1 MYNAKFDR
9 YCLNDIE
16 LLPHRRRDAIN
27 TMELFVFRGSRTP
40 LLCRPPPPLPRPS
53 LALFVPRQI
62 RYRVIFQRDY
72 INCPGD
78 TGAPLITGAIAVMSL
93 GRLFSR
99 ERARCFYFQRLT
111 RLRSVAV
118 SSSGPVTIVS
128 RLSFPLSLS
137 GPSPPLLLFSSLYF
151 INAVSSIR
159 RDPIKKKKA
168 EDHHG

>member
-118 SSSGPVTIVS
+118 SSSGPVVIVS
-128 RLSFPLSLS
+128 CLSFSLF
-137 GPSPPLLLFSSLYF
+137 GPSPPLRLFSSLYF
-151 INAVSSIR
+151 INAASAIR
-159 RDPIKKKKA
+159 RDPIKKRKIIM
-168 EDHHG
+168 DD

>member
-40 LLCRPPPPLPRPS
+40 LLCRPSPPLPRSS

-78 TGAPLITGAIAVMSL
+78 TGAALITGAIAVMSL

-128 RLSFPLSLS
+128 RLSFSLFGPTPSLS
-137 GPSPPLLLFSSLYF
+137 LFSSLYF
-151 INAVSSIR
+151 INTASSIR
-159 RDPIKKKKA
+159 RDPIKKRKIIT
-168 EDHHG
+168 DD

>member
-40 LLCRPPPPLPRPS
+40 LLCRSPPPPLPRPS

-118 SSSGPVTIVS
+118 SSSCGARS
-128 RLSFPLSLS
+128 YRFAPLSRFLS
-137 GPSPPLLLFSSLYF
+137 LVPSPPLPPL
-151 INAVSSIR
+151 
-159 RDPIKKKKA
+159 
-168 EDHHG
+168 

>member
-16 LLPHRRRDAIN
+16 LLLHRRRRDAIN

-40 LLCRPPPPLPRPS
+40 LLCRPPPLLPRPS

-128 RLSFPLSLS
+128 RLSFSLFDS
-137 GPSPPLLLFSSLYF
+137 SLPLLFFSSLYF
-151 INAVSSIR
+151 INAASSIR
-159 RDPIKKKKA
+159 RNLIKKRKIIM
-168 EDHHG
+168 DD

>member
-16 LLPHRRRDAIN
+16 LLPHRRRRDAIN
-27 TMELFVFRGSRTP
+27 TMELFVFRGSHTP
-40 LLCRPPPPLPRPS
+40 LLCQPPPPLPRPS

-118 SSSGPVTIVS
+118 SSSGPVTIIS
-128 RLSFPLSLS
+128 RLSFSLF

-151 INAVSSIR
+151 INVASSVR
-159 RDPIKKKKA
+159 GDSIKKWNIIMN
-168 EDHHG
+168 D

>member
-16 LLPHRRRDAIN
+16 LLPHRRRHDAIN
-27 TMELFVFRGSRTP
+27 TMELFVFRGSHTP
-40 LLCRPPPPLPRPS
+40 LLCRPPPPPLPRPS

-72 INCPGD
+72 INCPSD

-118 SSSGPVTIVS
+118 SSSGPVTIIS
-128 RLSFPLSLS
+128 RLSLSLF
-137 GPSPPLLLFSSLYF
+137 GPSPPSLPFYLVIF
-151 INAVSSIR
+151 
-159 RDPIKKKKA
+159 
-168 EDHHG
+168 H

>member
-1 MYNAKFDR
+1 
-9 YCLNDIE
+9 
-16 LLPHRRRDAIN
+16 
-27 TMELFVFRGSRTP
+27 
-40 LLCRPPPPLPRPS
+40 
-53 LALFVPRQI
+53 VPRQI

-99 ERARCFYFQRLT
+99 ERARCFYFQRLM

-128 RLSFPLSLS
+128 RLSFPLF
-137 GPSPPLLLFSSLYF
+137 GPSPPLLLFSLLYF
-151 INAVSSIR
+151 INTASSIR
-159 RDPIKKKKA
+159 ADSIKKA
-168 EDHHG
+168 EHHHV